1 MDKYKAM
8 REFIKENFIT
18 TDKDK
23 DRLHTETI
31 INILSNNKHLFST
44 CKMAQVFKSMNIGK
58 YRECCVINHKRK
70 AGYYNIIYKGKS

>member
-8 REFIKENFIT
+8 KEFIKKNFIT
-18 TDKDK
+18 TDNDK

-58 YRECCVINHKRK
+58 HANSITINHKEK